1 MKLTSELVNRTLSQ
15 LEAQAI
21 PDDHPAL
28 QQLKGLFGDHTFFVD
43 SNGLN
48 IVEPAEPTQE
58 GVQTGKIV
66 NLATWTDADP
76 PSLAPH
82 EPEPTDVVIMLGSKH

>member
-21 PDDHPAL
+21 PDNHPVL
-28 QQLKGLFGDHTFFVD
+28 QQLKELFGDHTFFVD
-43 SNGLN
+43 RNGLN

-76 PSLAPH
+76 PSLSPH
-82 EPEPTDVVIMLGSKH
+82 EPEPTDVVVVLAVH